1 MSSNNEPTGI
11 VIKKNCLKCKVY
23 FMNLLK
29 YVKCCYSI
37 PKSTDEDND
46 NIQLS
51 NTDFNKKRT
60 PSMNDYVVN
69 SYINNKTDD
78 KIDNSPSNVK
88 LEVPKS
94 EEIVRV

>member
-1 MSSNNEPTGI
+1 MSSNNEHTTI

-29 YVKCCYSI
+29 CIKCCYPL
-37 PKSTDEDND
+37 PKSKDEDSD
-46 NIQLS
+46 DIQLS

-69 SYINNKTDD
+69 SYINDKSDNK
-78 KIDNSPSNVK
+78 NESNVE

-94 EEIVRV
+94 EDIVRV

>member
-1 MSSNNEPTGI
+1 MSSNNEHTTI

-29 YVKCCYSI
+29 CIKCCYPL
-37 PKSTDEDND
+37 PKSKDEDSDDINYQ
-46 NIQLS
+46 IPILI
-51 NTDFNKKRT
+51 KRT

-78 KIDNSPSNVK
+78 KMNLME
-88 LEVPKS
+88 LEVPNQK
-94 EEIVRV
+94 IVRV